1 MDILII
7 TLKSIYG
14 AFFVF
19 AGVMHII
26 KPKVFKHFI
35 PKGFPKILI
44 NYFIGVIEFAL
55 GVGLFFSDT
64 VSHAAMG
71 IIILMIV
78 FLPIHIWD
86 LFRERPA
93 IGSKKLAIIRV
104 PLQFLL
110 MYGAYLIYQDSLI
123 IIM

>member
-1 MDILII
+1 MEILLI

-26 KPKVFKHFI
+26 KPKLFKHFI
-35 PKGFPKILI
+35 PTGFPKLLV
-44 NYFIGVIEFAL
+44 NYVVGVIESAL
-55 GVGLFFSDT
+55 GIALFIPPLTSI
-64 VSHAAMG
+64 AALG
-71 IIILMIV
+71 IIILMIL

-86 LFRERPA
+86 YTKERPA
-93 IGSKKLAIIRV
+93 IGTKKTALIRI

-110 MYGAYLIYQDSLI
+110 MYGAY
-123 IIM
+123 IMYTNTLT

>member
-1 MDILII
+1 MDILLI

-26 KPKVFKHFI
+26 KPNVFKHFI
-35 PKGFPKILI
+35 PKGFPKLLV
-44 NYFIGVIEFAL
+44 NYVVGVLEAAVGI
-55 GVGLFFSDT
+55 GLFIPSFS
-64 VSHAAMG
+64 SYAAIG
-71 IIILMIV
+71 IIVLLIL

-86 LFRERPA
+86 VTRERPA
-93 IGSKKLAIIRV
+93 IGSKQRAFIRI

-110 MYGAYLIYQDSLI
+110 IFGAYYIYTNS
-123 IIM
+123 